1 MAAQTEFPIFANESV
16 NSDLVYIIKQL
27 FHSLSSNMS
36 DQGRMQGVSSVAQ
49 DTVRFFRLWIVN
61 SFGGKFTIN
70 IFSRNSFLFKNS
82 ENLSLLR

>member
-49 DTVRFFRLWIVN
+49 DTVRFFRLWIV
-61 SFGGKFTIN
+61 K
-70 IFSRNSFLFKNS
+70 
-82 ENLSLLR
+82 